1 MLVKDGEMR
10 SFHEARSNQ
19 LPEFYHQCFEKR
31 LGRFAGLISRSDRI
45 PVLSAEAKHNGSTVS
60 LVGDELKE
68 GENCEV

>member
-1 MLVKDGEMR
+1 LIKDGEMR
-10 SFHEARSNQ
+10 TFHEGRSNQ

-45 PVLSAEAKHNGSTVS
+45 PVFSNEAEHNGSTVS
-60 LVGDELKE
+60 LTGDEFKV